1 MKNNSKLSRLILPLA
16 LARVLKQVQPIQLAT
31 IAQREP
37 SAIILRGKRVGIR
50 LLAPLH
56 LRNVLQMSGS
66 VK

>member
-1 MKNNSKLSRLILPLA
+1 V

-31 IAQREP
+31 IAQMEP
-37 SAIILRGKRVGIR
+37 SAIILRGKLVGIR

>member
-1 MKNNSKLSRLILPLA
+1 MKNNSKLSRLILPVV

-31 IAQREP
+31 IAQMEP
-37 SAIILRGKRVGIR
+37 SAIILRGKIVGIR
-50 LLAPLH
+50 LLVPLH